1 MVIEFLVAVV
11 AVVVLVEL
19 FEHVI
24 VPLAAARA
32 GRFGR
37 PLTGA
42 EGMVGRQA
50 EVRRWSGGSTGTVL
64 VNGELWQAESRSPLR
79 EGDAVTVLGIENL
92 TLVVAPEP
100 GSEPSVAQPS
110 PPDGPVRRLAS
121 PPAARVPS
129 STQRR

>member
-1 MVIEFLVAVV
+1 VIIEILVAVV
-11 AVVVLVEL
+11 AVVVLFEL

-32 GRFGR
+32 GRGGR

-50 EVRRWSGGSTGTVL
+50 EVRRWSKSTGTVL
-64 VNGELWQAESRSPLR
+64 VSGELWQAESRSPLR
-79 EGDAVTVLGIENL
+79 EGDTVTVVGIENL
-92 TLVVAPEP
+92 TLVVAPEQ
-100 GSEPSVAQPS
+100 GGEPSAPQPS
-110 PPDGPVRRLAS
+110 PPDGPPRRLAS
-121 PPAARVPS
+121 PPTTRDPS

>member
-1 MVIEFLVAVV
+1 VVIEFLVAAV
-11 AVVVLVEL
+11 AAVLVFEF

-24 VPLAAARA
+24 VPLVAARA
-32 GRFGR
+32 GRGGQ

-50 EVRRWSGGSTGTVL
+50 VVRRWSGRVGTVL

-79 EGDAVTVLGIENL
+79 EGDTATVVGIGNL
-92 TLVVAPEP
+92 TLVVVPEQ
-100 GSEPSVAQPS
+100 GGEPSVPQSS
-110 PPDGPVRRLAS
+110 PPDGPPRRLAS
-121 PPAARVPS
+121 PPITRVPS